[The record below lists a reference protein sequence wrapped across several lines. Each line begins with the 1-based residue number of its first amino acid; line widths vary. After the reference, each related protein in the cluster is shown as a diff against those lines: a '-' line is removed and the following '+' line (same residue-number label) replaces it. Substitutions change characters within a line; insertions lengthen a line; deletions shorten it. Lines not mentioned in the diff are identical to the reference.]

1 MRQIEPNHP
10 YPEYGKLFVYEHGD
24 LIPDIESSRACEIED
39 VSYYELLDGIGES
52 TYDYDDE
59 LNSKIMKEWVVKYV
73 PSSPSPL
80 TEYYVFRIYD
90 YKSGGSKGCSWTTK
104 TMLRRWSV
112 GAPKGQEDMAMEM
125 AELVKRVVKIASL

>member
-39 VSYYELLDGIGES
+39 VSYYELLDGIGDNTFE
-52 TYDYDDE
+52 YDDVE
-59 LNSKIMKEWVVKYV
+59 SKIKKEWFVKYI
-73 PSSPSPL
+73 PALPNSR
-80 TEYYVFRIYD
+80 EDFYVFRIYD
-90 YKSGGSKGCSWTTK
+90 YKSGGDKGCSWTTQ

-112 GAPKGQEDMAMEM
+112 GAPKGEEDMAMEM